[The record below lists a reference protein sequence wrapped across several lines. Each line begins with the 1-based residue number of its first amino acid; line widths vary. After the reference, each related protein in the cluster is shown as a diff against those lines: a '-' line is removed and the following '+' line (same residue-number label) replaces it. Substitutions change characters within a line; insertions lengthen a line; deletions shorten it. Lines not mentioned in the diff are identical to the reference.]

1 MKILVLGHHGMLG
14 NVVYKYFNDKHDV
27 EIIEGV
33 RWNSDEFKMRVISS
47 NADFIINCIGA
58 IPQKKHT
65 KESYELLNIELPKF
79 LEKTGRKIIHPS
91 TDCEFSGK
99 LEYPKKYTKNDF
111 RDADDDYGMSKAIAS
126 ELIVNYFKNTKMI
139 RASIIGH
146 EETGHFSLLD
156 WFLGADESKEVN
168 GYANYYWNGI
178 TTLFWA
184 KMAEKMV
191 SNWNDYDVMVQI
203 GVEGLHKCDLL
214 KTVAKIYGKSTKIN
228 EFNMA
233 VPLNKMLET
242 DFKIP
247 TIEEQLIELKD
258 FYFNSYE
265 KCVVCKKQTNVPIDL
280 HIDLR
285 KNYVEGVGQL
295 CDDCAKKIHYS
306 NE

>member
-1 MKILVLGHHGMLG
+1 MLG
-14 NVVYKYFNDKHDV
+14 NIVYKYFINKYDV
-27 EIIEGV
+27 EVIEEL
-33 RWNSDEFKMRVISS
+33 RWDSDEFKIKIISS

-58 IPQKKHT
+58 IPQKKYD
-65 KESYELLNIELPKF
+65 KEFYELLNVKLPMF
-79 LEKTGRKIIHPS
+79 LEKTGKKIVHPS

-99 LEYPKKYTKNDF
+99 LEYPQKYGKEDM
-111 RDADDDYGMSKAIAS
+111 RDADDDYGMSKAKIS
-126 ELIVNYFKNTKMI
+126 EMIVKYFKNTKMI

-146 EETGHFSLLD
+146 EESGHVSLLD
-156 WFLGADESKEVN
+156 WFLGVEESKEVN

-178 TTLFWA
+178 TTLQWA
-184 KMAEKMV
+184 KIAEQLILD
-191 SNWNDYDVMVQI
+191 WNNYDVMVQI

-247 TIEEQLIELKD
+247 TIEEQLIGLKD
-258 FYFNSYE
+258 FYFNPCE

-295 CDDCAKKIHYS
+295 CDDCAKKIQYS